1 MTISYNWLHEY
12 LPVKLEP
19 QELSNILTS
28 IGLEVESMERF
39 EAVKNSLA
47 GLKIGLVLTAEQHP
61 NANRLKLTTVDIGL
75 PEPLQIVCGA
85 PNVAVGQTVVVAP
98 VDTTIYPEGKEPMTM
113 TIATIR
119 GEKSYGMICAADE
132 IGLGNDHSGV
142 MVITEDIKPGT
153 AAAEYFQPYSDI
165 VYELGITPNRM
176 DAMSHLGVARDVCA
190 YLTHHR
196 HQNFAVVS
204 PFSRETDKSS
214 VTSPIEVIVEN
225 QAACQRYSG
234 VYIARVQIG
243 SSPTWLVNRL
253 KSIGVRS
260 INNIV
265 DITNFILHETGQPL
279 HAFDADRIKG
289 KKVIVKNLPEGSAFL
304 ALDEKER
311 KLSAEDLMICDE
323 SDPMCIAGVFGGFT
337 SGINANT
344 VNVFL
349 ESAWFNPT
357 DIRKSSFRH
366 QLRTDAATRFEKG
379 VDISGTL
386 RVLKRAADLI
396 TQTAGGHIEGDFL
409 DVYPNP
415 KQETPI
421 TLKYAYLK
429 KLSGKQ
435 YDPKSVS
442 NVFDALGF
450 KILEETEDSLTV
462 SPPFSKTDISIPA
475 DLVEEVLRIDGF
487 DNVTIPSAIT
497 ITPAVSNG
505 SAAIYKEKLSAY
517 LTGAGFHELMTNS
530 ITNSEYYNE
539 TTLGSTVKMLN
550 SLSANL
556 NVMRPSML
564 ESGLETIAF
573 NLNRRNSDLMF
584 YEFGRT
590 YHTSGLGRYSE
601 TDHLALYITGNRT
614 QDSWRSKAEK
624 ADFYF
629 LKGIVAVL
637 MQQLG
642 IKLQPDHFVQ
652 KDDGSLSLK
661 DICTISAVDPATL
674 DRFHIKQPVFF
685 ADINWNQAMAETLAG
700 RVSFTE
706 LPRQIPVRRDLAM
719 IVSKDLGYESVEK
732 LVHSLKIPRLQ
743 QVQLFDIFENEKI
756 GAGKKSLAVS
766 FTFLD
771 KEKTL
776 TEKEIDAMLSGI
788 MSRLEKDLNAEI
800 RK

>member
-1 MTISYNWLHEY
+1 MTISYNWLSEY

-19 QELSNILTS
+19 QELSEILTS

-39 EAVKNSLA
+39 DSIKGSLA
-47 GLKIGLVLTAEQHP
+47 GLKIGHVLTTAQHP
-61 NANRLKLTTVDIGL
+61 NADKLKITTVDIGL
-75 PEPLQIVCGA
+75 EQPLQIVCGA
-85 PNVAVGQTVVVAP
+85 PNVAAGQTVVVAP
-98 VDTTIYPEGKEPMTM
+98 VDATVHPEGKAPLTM
-113 TIATIR
+113 TVATIR

-132 IGLGNDHSGV
+132 IGLGTDHSGV
-142 MVITEDIKPGT
+142 LVITDDLKPGT
-153 AAAEYFQPYSDI
+153 AASDYFRPYSDI

-196 HQNFAVVS
+196 KQAFSVVS
-204 PFSRETDKSS
+204 PFAEAQIA
-214 VTSPIEVIVEN
+214 TSGNSPVEVRIEN
-225 QAACQRYSG
+225 QTACQRYSG
-234 VYIARVQIG
+234 VYLSGIHIG
-243 SSPTWLVNRL
+243 PSPAWLVNRL
-253 KSIGVRS
+253 KAIGVRS

-279 HAFDADRIKG
+279 HAFDADQIKG
-289 KKVIVKNLPEGSAFL
+289 RKVIVRNLPEGTPFL
-304 ALDEKER
+304 SLDEKER
-311 KLSAEDLMICDE
+311 KLSSEDLMICDE
-323 SDPMCIAGVFGGFT
+323 SDPMCIAGVFGGLT
-337 SGINANT
+337 SGIT
-344 VNVFL
+344 EKTSNVFL

-386 RVLKRAADLI
+386 KVLKRAAAMI
-396 TQTAGGHIEGDFL
+396 TEIAGGEISGAFVDF
-409 DVYPNP
+409 YPNP
-415 KQETPI
+415 RQEQAI

-429 KLSGKQ
+429 KLSGKE
-435 YDPKSVS
+435 YDPASVR
-442 NVFDALGF
+442 NVFDALTF
-450 KILEETEDSLTV
+450 KILAETEEGITV

-487 DNVTIPSAIT
+487 DNVAIPSAIT

-505 SAAIYKEKLSAY
+505 ERATYKEKLSAY

-530 ITNSEYYNE
+530 ITNAEYYREE
-539 TTLGSTVKMLN
+539 TLKSTVKMLN

-590 YHTSGLGRYSE
+590 YHTSGSGRYSE
-601 TDHLALYITGNRT
+601 TDHLALYVTGNKT
-614 QDSWRSKAEK
+614 QDSWRAKGEK

-629 LKGIVAVL
+629 LKGIAAVL
-637 MQQLG
+637 MQLLG
-642 IKLQPDHFVQ
+642 IRVEANHISQTEGGLNI
-652 KDDGSLSLK
+652 K
-661 DICTISAVDPATL
+661 DICRISVVDNASL
-674 DRFHIKQPVFF
+674 DRFHIKQPVYY
-685 ADINWNQAMAETLAG
+685 ADINWDLAMIETLAS

-706 LPRQIPVRRDLAM
+706 LPRQLPVRRDLAM
-719 IVSKDLGYESVEK
+719 IVSKDLSYERIEK
-732 LVHSLKIPRLQ
+732 LVHSLKVPRLQ
-743 QVQLFDIFENEKI
+743 QIQLFDVFENEKL
-756 GAGKKSLAVS
+756 GAEKKSLAVS

-776 TEKEIDAMLSGI
+776 TEKEIDSMLSGI
-788 MSRLEKDLNAEI
+788 MSRLEKDLQAEI